1 MTSQV
6 AALLFIATV
15 CLGYASAFSVVPVDC
30 CLLTTETR
38 FPRHFKM
45 VSYLLQTTEK
55 GCDIDATVFITKTGV
70 RLCTPHPTKS
80 KWVAD
85 YIKRLERTISLRI
98 ADTPQQ

>member
-6 AALLFIATV
+6 AGLLFVATV
-15 CLGYASAFSVVPVDC
+15 CLGYASVFSEVPMDC

-55 GCDIDATVFITKTGV
+55 GCNIDATVFITKTGL

-80 KWVAD
+80 TWVAD
-85 YIKRLERTISLRI
+85 YIKRLERNISLWI

>member
-6 AALLFIATV
+6 AALLFVATV
-15 CLGYASAFSVVPVDC
+15 CLGYASAFSEVPVDC

-70 RLCTPHPTKS
+70 RLCTPHPTRR

-85 YIKRLERTISLRI
+85 YIKRLERTISLRT
-98 ADTPQQ
+98 ADTLQQ